1 LISVREIIQRSERE
15 GRYAARQKGSH
26 KIYNHSQK
34 PELRIV
40 LPAHEM
46 NKEPSIGVLAVIFRD
61 NIIISLNMEKQIT
74 SILKVLTLA
83 ERLKFEL
90 RHSYTS
96 NGRQESVAEHTWRM
110 SLMAVLIEP
119 LLKQKVDTARLLKM
133 IILHDLVEA
142 EATDISALDVLRNP
156 EIKIDKIEREKG
168 AIENLRSALQETNG
182 QEIYDLFY
190 EFENKETY
198 ESKVANAL
206 DKLEVQLQHNHA
218 DFSTWEEIEYDM
230 SYMMDKHVLFD
241 PTLFELKTQIE
252 NEATEKMQS
261 NGIETVLVKQR
272 VSGTMQ

>member
-1 LISVREIIQRSERE
+1 
-15 GRYAARQKGSH
+15 
-26 KIYNHSQK
+26 
-34 PELRIV
+34 
-40 LPAHEM
+40 
-46 NKEPSIGVLAVIFRD
+46 
-61 NIIISLNMEKQIT
+61 MEKQIT
-74 SILKVLTLA
+74 SILKVLALA

-96 NGRQESVAEHTWRM
+96 SGRQESVAEHTWRM

-142 EATDISALDVLRNP
+142 EAKDISALDVLRNP
-156 EIKIDKIEREKG
+156 EIKLEKIEKEKQ
-168 AIENLRSALQETNG
+168 AIENLRLALIETNG

-190 EFENKETY
+190 EFENKRTY

-218 DFSTWEEIEYDM
+218 DFSAWEEIEYDM
-230 SYMMDKHVLFD
+230 AYMMDKHVVFD

-252 NEATEKMQS
+252 DEADKKMQS
-261 NGIETVLVKQR
+261 NGINTSMVKKR
-272 VSGTMQ
+272 VFGTTQ

>member
-1 LISVREIIQRSERE
+1 
-15 GRYAARQKGSH
+15 
-26 KIYNHSQK
+26 
-34 PELRIV
+34 
-40 LPAHEM
+40 
-46 NKEPSIGVLAVIFRD
+46 
-61 NIIISLNMEKQIT
+61 MEKQIA

-96 NGRQESVAEHTWRM
+96 CGRQESVAEHTWRM

-133 IILHDLVEA
+133 VIIHDLVEA
-142 EATDISALDVLRNP
+142 EAKDISALDVLRNP
-156 EIKIDKIEREKG
+156 EIKIQKVENEKK
-168 AIENLRSALQETNG
+168 AIDNLRSVLKETNG

-198 ESKVANAL
+198 EAKVANAL

-230 SYMMDKHVLFD
+230 CYMMDKHVVFD
-241 PTLFELKTQIE
+241 ETLFELKRQIE
-252 NEATEKMQS
+252 DDAEHKMKA
-261 NGIETVLVKQR
+261 NGIDTHLVRQR
-272 VSGTMQ
+272 VAKSNHL

>member
-1 LISVREIIQRSERE
+1 
-15 GRYAARQKGSH
+15 
-26 KIYNHSQK
+26 
-34 PELRIV
+34 
-40 LPAHEM
+40 
-46 NKEPSIGVLAVIFRD
+46 
-61 NIIISLNMEKQIT
+61 MEKQIT

-96 NGRQESVAEHTWRM
+96 AGRQESVAEHTWRM

-119 LLKQKVDTARLLKM
+119 LLKQKVNTARLLKM

-142 EATDISALDVLRNP
+142 EAKDISALDVLRNP
-156 EIKIDKIEREKG
+156 EIKIQKIEKEKQ
-168 AIENLRSALQETNG
+168 AIENLRIALTETNG
-182 QEIYDLFY
+182 QEICDLFY

-198 ESKVANAL
+198 EAKVANAL

-241 PTLFELKTQIE
+241 ETLLELKKQIE
-252 NEATEKMQS
+252 DVAEQKMKMG
-261 NGIETVLVKQR
+261 GIDTDLVRQR
-272 VSGTMQ
+272 VAQIK

>member
-1 LISVREIIQRSERE
+1 M
-15 GRYAARQKGSH
+15 
-26 KIYNHSQK
+26 
-34 PELRIV
+34 EL
-40 LPAHEM
+40 
-46 NKEPSIGVLAVIFRD
+46 
-61 NIIISLNMEKQIT
+61 QIA

-96 NGRQESVAEHTWRM
+96 SGRQESVAEHTWRM

-142 EATDISALDVLRNP
+142 EAKDISALDVLRNP
-156 EIKIDKIEREKG
+156 EIKIQKQKNEKR
-168 AIENLRSALQETNG
+168 AIENLRTALTETNG

-230 SYMMDKHVLFD
+230 CYMMDKHVHFD
-241 PTLFELKTQIE
+241 ETLFELKKQIE
-252 NEATEKMQS
+252 DTAEQKMKA
-261 NGIETVLVKQR
+261 NDVDTDMVKRRAKQTA
-272 VSGTMQ
+272 S

>member
-1 LISVREIIQRSERE
+1 
-15 GRYAARQKGSH
+15 
-26 KIYNHSQK
+26 
-34 PELRIV
+34 
-40 LPAHEM
+40 
-46 NKEPSIGVLAVIFRD
+46 
-61 NIIISLNMEKQIT
+61 MEKQIS

-96 NGRQESVAEHTWRM
+96 SGRQESVAEHCWRM

-133 IILHDLVEA
+133 IIIHDLVEA

-156 EIKIDKIEREKG
+156 GIKVEKIEKEKQ
-168 AIENLRSALQETNG
+168 AILNLRSTLKETNG

-241 PTLFELKTQIE
+241 ETLFELKKLIE
-252 NEATEKMQS
+252 DAAEIKMKTAGVDT
-261 NGIETVLVKQR
+261 NKVRQR
-272 VSGTMQ
+272 VKE

>member
-1 LISVREIIQRSERE
+1 MER
-15 GRYAARQKGSH
+15 
-26 KIYNHSQK
+26 
-34 PELRIV
+34 
-40 LPAHEM
+40 
-46 NKEPSIGVLAVIFRD
+46 
-61 NIIISLNMEKQIT
+61 QIA

-96 NGRQESVAEHTWRM
+96 SGRQESVAEHTWRM
-110 SLMAVLIEP
+110 SLMAVLVEP
-119 LLKQKVDTARLLKM
+119 LLKQKVDTTRLLKM
-133 IILHDLVEA
+133 IIIHDLVEA
-142 EATDISALDVLRNP
+142 EAKDISALDVLRNP
-156 EIKIDKIEREKG
+156 GIKAQKVEKEKQ
-168 AIENLRSALQETNG
+168 AIENLRSALKETNG

-230 SYMMDKHVLFD
+230 CYMMDKHVLFD

-252 NEATEKMQS
+252 NQATEKMES
-261 NGIETVLVKQR
+261 NGIDTVLVKER
-272 VSGTMQ
+272 VLNAFHASQS